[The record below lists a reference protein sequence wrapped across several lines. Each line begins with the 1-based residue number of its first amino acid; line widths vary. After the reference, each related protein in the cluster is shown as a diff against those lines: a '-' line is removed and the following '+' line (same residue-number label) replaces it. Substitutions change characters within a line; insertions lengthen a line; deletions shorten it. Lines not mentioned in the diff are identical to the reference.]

1 MFYRKLTRNE
11 LKIELSKPAKEVRI
25 NDLKITDNGRLK
37 ILIDDVMFESFFQ
50 IQIKSDF
57 LFV

>member
-37 ILIDDVMFESFFQ
+37 ILIDDVIFESFF
-50 IQIKSDF
+50 
-57 LFV
+57 